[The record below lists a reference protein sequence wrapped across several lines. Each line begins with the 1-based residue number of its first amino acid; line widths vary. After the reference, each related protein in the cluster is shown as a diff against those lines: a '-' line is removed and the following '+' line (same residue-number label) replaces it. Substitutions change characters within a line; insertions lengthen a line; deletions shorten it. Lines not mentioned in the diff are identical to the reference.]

1 MTHAHHKIAGD
12 HLRRT
17 ACLYVRQS
25 TPRQVLEN
33 TESTRRQYALR
44 ERAAALGWTTEAIT
58 VIDTDLGRSG
68 AYRDREGFQKLV
80 AEVGMGR
87 VGIVLGLE
95 VSRLARNN
103 ADWQSLLEICAV
115 TATLVLDEDGIYD
128 PTDFND
134 RLLLGLKGVLSEA
147 EMHMLKSRLWGGTL
161 NKARRGE
168 LKVPLP
174 VGLAY
179 DPLDRVVLDPDAQVQ
194 SSIRILFD
202 TFARTGSASATVK
215 HFRQENLLFPRRL
228 RGGPCKGDLVW
239 QPLTLWRVLQILH
252 NPRYAGAFVFG
263 RSKTRR
269 RPDGGSSSR
278 RVPREDWLVLLKDAH
293 VAYISW
299 ERLEANQ
306 QQLRENGRG
315 HGPDR
320 RRSPPREGPAL
331 LQGLALCGVCGSRM
345 TVRYNVRKQVQVPI
359 YLCQRDLTST
369 GGPICQRIPG
379 TGIDAAIGALLVEL
393 VTPATLE
400 VALGVQDELK
410 ARAREAGMW
419 RAQKVQRARE
429 EVDLARLRYM
439 GADPLN
445 RMVVDVLEA
454 EWNARLRAL
463 DDAQQEFD
471 RQSAEDNRELADEKR
486 REIHALATDFPRLWS
501 DPATPDRE
509 RKRMA
514 RLLIEDV
521 TITRGEEI
529 ALGVRLRG
537 GATRQMTLPLE
548 LQPWKRYQTS
558 GKALDDMNKL
568 LDHHPEAEVAEILNR
583 DGHRT
588 GYGGRFHVTRVQ
600 SLCRDHGLKFH
611 YQRLR
616 ERGLL
621 TVSEIA
627 ERLEVTAATVKKWRR
642 DGLLR
647 GHVVNGRNECLY
659 EMPDN
664 RPVKNRH
671 KRKTP
676 GSPDPGTSSDR
687 TKEVQYEA

>member
-1 MTHAHHKIAGD
+1 
-12 HLRRT
+12 
-17 ACLYVRQS
+17 
-25 TPRQVLEN
+25 
-33 TESTRRQYALR
+33 
-44 ERAAALGWTTEAIT
+44 
-58 VIDTDLGRSG
+58 
-68 AYRDREGFQKLV
+68 
-80 AEVGMGR
+80 
-87 VGIVLGLE
+87 
-95 VSRLARNN
+95 
-103 ADWQSLLEICAV
+103 
-115 TATLVLDEDGIYD
+115 
-128 PTDFND
+128 
-134 RLLLGLKGVLSEA
+134 
-147 EMHMLKSRLWGGTL
+147 MLKSRLWGGTL

-379 TGIDAAIGALLVEL
+379 TGIDAAIGALLVDL

-400 VALGVQDELK
+400 VALGVQHELK

-439 GADPLN
+439 GADPFN
-445 RMVVDVLEA
+445 
-454 EWNARLRAL
+454 
-463 DDAQQEFD
+463 
-471 RQSAEDNRELADEKR
+471 
-486 REIHALATDFPRLWS
+486 
-501 DPATPDRE
+501 
-509 RKRMA
+509 
-514 RLLIEDV
+514 
-521 TITRGEEI
+521 
-529 ALGVRLRG
+529 
-537 GATRQMTLPLE
+537 LP
-548 LQPWKRYQTS
+548 
-558 GKALDDMNKL
+558 
-568 LDHHPEAEVAEILNR
+568 H
-583 DGHRT
+583 
-588 GYGGRFHVTRVQ
+588 
-600 SLCRDHGLKFH
+600 
-611 YQRLR
+611 
-616 ERGLL
+616 
-621 TVSEIA
+621 
-627 ERLEVTAATVKKWRR
+627 
-642 DGLLR
+642 
-647 GHVVNGRNECLY
+647 LY
-659 EMPDN
+659 
-664 RPVKNRH
+664 R
-671 KRKTP
+671 
-676 GSPDPGTSSDR
+676 
-687 TKEVQYEA
+687 